1 MTRLAIKYCKSEAQI
16 FFAYLMSQ
24 DITPLSG
31 TTSQEH
37 MQQDLEAYELSLSN
51 DEIRTITSLLND

>member
-1 MTRLAIKYCKSEAQI
+1 
-16 FFAYLMSQ
+16 MSQ